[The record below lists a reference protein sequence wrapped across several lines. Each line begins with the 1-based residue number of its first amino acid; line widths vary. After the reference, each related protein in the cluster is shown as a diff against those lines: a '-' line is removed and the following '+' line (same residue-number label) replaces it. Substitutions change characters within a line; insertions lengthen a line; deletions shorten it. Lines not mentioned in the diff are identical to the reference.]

1 MPDYKQTSTYVPAL
15 PEIAPPPTPLPE
27 APSIARDV
35 SAAGAWFVL
44 TVANVI
50 VATVIIVGML
60 VDGSSAGNAILLGA
74 AYFFPTMAIFVLAL
88 TGTFT
93 DVIRSAQRERTERQR
108 IDVYADLG
116 GQAIAWRIA
125 VEDNRRL
132 ELERDNLPAT
142 LSKRLTQLESRLDDV
157 YSLPAE
163 GLQPPPHVTP
173 YDNRKRGAFAA
184 ETQPAQDTTRE
195 EAIRWAMQLY
205 NDLGDPHPH
214 YVQLTGKPE
223 ARGRIQNISV
233 IGSARGAGSEEARLW
248 LLQRRV
254 LLKRPG
260 GYALNLELAPTSREL
275 RYVK

>member
-108 IDVYADLG
+108 IDAYADL
-116 GQAIAWRIA
+116 ADKALDWRLA
-125 VEDNRRL
+125 VERNRLL
-132 ELERDNLPAT
+132 ELERD
-142 LSKRLTQLESRLDDV
+142 
-157 YSLPAE
+157 SLPADYKRRLAALE
-163 GLQPPPHVTP
+163 NELLDRDLDRADADPLRTPTWVQPYPT
-173 YDNRKRGAFAA
+173 RREAS
-184 ETQPAQDTTRE
+184 PALDART
-195 EAIRWAMQLY
+195 EALRWAAGLY
-205 NDLGDPHPH
+205 QEDGTPNPEF
-214 YVQLTGKPE
+214 VQMTGKE
-223 ARGRIQNISV
+223 TAIGRIQNIRML
-233 IGSARGAGSEEARLW
+233 GSARGEGSDAARLW
-248 LLQRRV
+248 LLDHAIILPSRY
-254 LLKRPG
+254 
-260 GYALNLELAPTSREL
+260 GYSLNIAKYPRADTL
-275 RYVK
+275 RYVE

>member
-108 IDVYADLG
+108 IDAYADL
-116 GQAIAWRIA
+116 ADKALDWRLA
-125 VEDNRRL
+125 VEHNRLL
-132 ELERDNLPAT
+132 ELERDALPGDLKRRLAVLERDALDRT
-142 LSKRLTQLESRLDDV
+142 LDRGDADPVRAPSW
-157 YSLPAE
+157 
-163 GLQPPPHVTP
+163 VTP
-173 YDNRKRGAFAA
+173 HP
-184 ETQPAQDTTRE
+184 EQDVPDAKQ
-195 EAIRWAMQLY
+195 EALRWAAGLY
-205 NDLGDPHPH
+205 LDNGEPN
-214 YVQLTGKPE
+214 PE
-223 ARGRIQNISV
+223 AVQMVGKETALGRLRGPMLGSV
-233 IGSARGAGSEEARLW
+233 RGAGSEAARLW
-248 LLQRRV
+248 LLDRRII
-254 LLKRPG
+254 LATRG
-260 GYALNLELAPTSREL
+260 GYALNLAQYPRAETL
-275 RYVK
+275 RYVD